1 MIKDHPHQ
9 NVYFNFFVG
18 KNTHQKFEVDY
29 WGLANKQALELLLS
43 EDNKKIIYIG
53 SATPISLE
61 NSKKILDINDRN
73 RLVVTS
79 NDNADYIIDNY
90 RNWYGDNKE
99 KRYKIPSNFKIYKDI
114 SIRGRKIISI
124 YKKT

>member
-53 SATPISLE
+53 SATPISPE
-61 NSKKILDINDRN
+61 NSKKILDISDRN

-79 NDNADYIIDNY
+79 NNNADYIIDNY
-90 RNWYGDNKE
+90 RNWYGDIKE